1 MVTGVGIT
9 EAIKS
14 LSDLQVRCNLRQA
27 DNEAFSASGLKIYLN
42 SMSENR
48 LASNALSTL

>member
-9 EAIKS
+9 DAIKS

-27 DNEAFSASGLKIYLN
+27 DNEGFFSEWIEDLLN
-42 SMSENR
+42 SMSGTGWHR
-48 LASNALSTL
+48 TH